1 MTDTHIRKFLNDV
14 TTEGRQNRFIDSPAV
29 MGRDCLI
36 IADFSWW
43 VENESQVLA
52 WIARYGG
59 IEQEGMLLWVDDQR
73 VKTLFLLRWGQ

>member
-1 MTDTHIRKFLNDV
+1 MTDAHIRKFLNDV
-14 TTEGRQNRFIDSPAV
+14 ATEGRQDRFIDAPPV

-43 VENESQVLA
+43 VDNETEVLA

-59 IEQEGMLLWVDDQR
+59 IEQEGMLLWVSEPR
-73 VKTLFLLRWGQ
+73 VKTLFLLRWGA